1 MTKVTI
7 DKQRE
12 TEMIASSDR
21 YYLSPEAYLDWEA
34 QQEIKYEYVN
44 GEANAM
50 TGGSIPHN
58 AIAINLIAAL
68 RNHVRGGT
76 CRVLGAD
83 AKVGITEQGPFFY
96 PDVLVTCDERD
107 RRAIKFVQFPCL
119 VVEVLSQTTEAY
131 DRGAKFS
138 HYRRLE
144 RLCEYV
150 LINSEQIG
158 VEIFRLNE
166 RGKWEPTPY
175 TAGDTI
181 QLSSI
186 DFECPIDLLYEDVE
200 LPS

>member
-1 MTKVTI
+1 
-7 DKQRE
+7 
-12 TEMIASSDR
+12 MIASPDKHFMAPA
-21 YYLSPEAYLDWEA
+21 LYLDWEA
-34 QQEIKYEYVN
+34 QQESKYEYVD
-44 GEANAM
+44 GVAYAM
-50 TGGSIPHN
+50 TGGTIPHN

-68 RNHVRGGT
+68 RDHVRGSS

-138 HYRRLE
+138 QYRRLE
-144 RLCEYV
+144 SLREYV
-150 LINSEQIG
+150 LVSSEQIS
-158 VEIFRLNE
+158 VDLFRLNE
-166 RGKWEPTPY
+166 RGKWELTPY

-181 QLSSI
+181 QLTSV
-186 DFECPIDLLYEDVE
+186 DFEFAIDLLYEDVE
-200 LPS
+200 LSI